1 MTDLRDQARLERY
14 QRLIEISRDLA
25 STLDLEVLLNRIV
38 ALSAEL
44 TSAEAAS
51 ILLYDEGKRE
61 LYFEASTNLD
71 TPLMRGLIVP
81 VDNSIAGW
89 IITNLEPII
98 VSDAHR
104 DPRFFVRIE
113 KSTKFKTTSILGIP
127 MIAKGKVVGVL
138 EALNKINGDFTLDD
152 QEMLMT
158 LSAQA
163 AIAIENARLFMQSD
177 LISEMVHELRTPLGS
192 LNTAAHILNKPTIT
206 QEQQART
213 VKLIQAETKRLSEM
227 TTSFLD
233 LARLESGR
241 AQFQIRDVDLVIIL
255 GECVGLMHNTIQ
267 EHQLNFEWQV
277 PDGLPLVTGDP
288 DKIKQ
293 VAINLLSNA
302 IKYNRQAGKII
313 LKAEVRQ
320 EQGNLAVSVTD
331 SGPGIPEEHRK
342 NLFQKFYRVPGSEK
356 LAMGTGLGLSIV
368 KKIVEAH
375 GGSLE
380 VASEVGV
387 GTTFI
392 FVLPLKK

>member
-113 KSTKFKTTSILGIP
+113 KSTKFKTTSILGTP